1 MTRGFWPALAAG
13 QNAREKDGVPELLS
27 SPVSD
32 APSAPSAAP
41 LRARP
46 PRGAP
51 PRCAHCGAP
60 TAADEEYCCA
70 GCAFVSRLIRDEG
83 LGDFYALKDKV
94 TPPADG
100 ALEPARD
107 FAWLGEAARAAEAE
121 AAPRGR
127 AAELELGVQGMSC
140 AACGWLIERLHKRH
154 AGAGEIEASA
164 ETGRVRLRWVPGA
177 GFDAVG
183 FARELQRFGYLVGP
197 GGGLD
202 REESEARGLARKAGL
217 AGALAMNAMMA
228 ALPYYFGMSVDFE
241 YARLFEAAG
250 LLFATLS
257 VFACGSYFLG
267 RAVAALR
274 ARLLHLDLPIALGI
288 VGAYL
293 GSSWGWLTG
302 NPEAQYFDFVTGFIA
317 LMLTGRWAQVA
328 AVERNRRRLLK
339 EQPVASR
346 VRVWRPRT
354 EPNVRNTNI
363 GSGAGTGSAPRA
375 EAGGEAGNVRN
386 TNIGFGGGRDGFQS
400 AEAVG
405 EAGNVRNTNIGAGCG
420 REVFQGEKARGEGGN
435 VRITN
440 IGSEVG
446 TGSAPRAEAG
456 GEGGNV
462 RNTNIGSGAGAGG
475 AGWVEEAAEGLV
487 EEEAAEALVEAE
499 AGSLVAG
506 ERFVVAAGS
515 RVPVEA
521 RLEAEQAEFSL
532 AWITGE
538 AEPRL
543 FRAGQRVPA
552 GALLAGGGAT
562 VEFTATQ
569 GWEGSLLAELSR
581 PVERAPERAR
591 LIERVVKWYLVGILG
606 AALGAGLWWGWRTGD
621 AARTGAVV
629 ISILVVSCPCALG
642 LAFPLAEEI
651 ATVRLRRRGVFVR
664 AGELWQRLNRVRTVV
679 FDKTGTL
686 TCETPALADPEALD
700 GLGSEARAALLALV
714 RDNPHPVG
722 RALHE
727 AILLRGWRDAALAGE
742 VVEEIGR
749 GVRLGEWRLERGGA
763 ELCGGAADAVLRGA
777 EGVVARFRFV
787 EAVRGDAR
795 AELAALRRRGLGL
808 AVLSGDRDEKVAA
821 LAAELGVAAEWAKGG
836 LDPRE
841 KAAWLE
847 THAGGGA
854 LMLGD
859 GANDSLAF
867 DRALCR
873 GTPAVHRGV
882 LGAKSDFYY
891 LGRGIGGVRALL
903 EVNDARRSTQ
913 TALLV
918 FMIGY
923 NAAAVGLAATGHMN
937 PLFAAVLMPLSSLAT
952 LAIVWIGLRSAR
964 V

>member
-1 MTRGFWPALAAG
+1 
-13 QNAREKDGVPELLS
+13 
-27 SPVSD
+27 
-32 APSAPSAAP
+32 
-41 LRARP
+41 
-46 PRGAP
+46 
-51 PRCAHCGAP
+51 
-60 TAADEEYCCA
+60 
-70 GCAFVSRLIRDEG
+70 LIRDEG
-83 LGDFYALKDKV
+83 LDDFYALKDQV

-107 FAWLGEAARAAEAE
+107 FAWLGEAARAAEAL
-121 AAPRGR
+121 AAREGR
-127 AAELELGVQGMSC
+127 AAEIEVAAQGMSC
-140 AACGWLIERLHKRH
+140 AACGWLIERLHKRRP
-154 AGAGEIEASA
+154 GAGEIEASA
-164 ETGRVRLRWVPGA
+164 ETGRLRLRWAPGA
-177 GFDAVG
+177 GFDAAG
-183 FARELQRFGYLVGP
+183 FARELQRFGYLIGP
-197 GGGLD
+197 AD
-202 REESEARGLARKAGL
+202 AARAAEPESRALARKAGL
-217 AGALAMNAMMA
+217 AAALAMNAMMA
-228 ALPYYFGMSVDFE
+228 ALPYYFGMAADFE

-257 VFACGSYFLG
+257 VFACGTYFLG
-267 RAVAALR
+267 RAMAALR
-274 ARLLHLDLPIALGI
+274 ARSLHLDLPIALGI

-293 GSSWGWLTG
+293 GSTWGWMTA

-328 AVERNRRRLLK
+328 AVEGNQRRLLR
-339 EQPVASR
+339 EQPVAAR
-346 VRVWRPRT
+346 VRVR
-354 EPNVRNTNI
+354 RND
-363 GSGAGTGSAPRA
+363 GSPP
-375 EAGGEAGNVRN
+375 
-386 TNIGFGGGRDGFQS
+386 
-400 AEAVG
+400 
-405 EAGNVRNTNIGAGCG
+405 
-420 REVFQGEKARGEGGN
+420 N

-440 IGSEVG
+440 IGL
-446 TGSAPRAEAG
+446 EAASPG
-456 GEGGNV
+456 FMGKLGAGDAANV
-462 RNTNIGSGAGAGG
+462 RNTNIWPGTATGG
-475 AGWVEEAAEGLV
+475 EW
-487 EEEAAEALVEAE
+487 VEAE
-499 AGSLVAG
+499 AESLVAG
-506 ERFVVAAGS
+506 ERFVVAAGA

-521 RLEAEQAEFSL
+521 RLESAQAEFSL

-538 AEPRL
+538 PEPRL

-552 GALLAGGGAT
+552 GALFAGGGAT

-569 GWEGSLLAELSR
+569 GWEGSLLAELSK

-591 LIERVVKWYLVGILG
+591 LIESVVKWYLVGLLG
-606 AALGAGLWWGWRTGD
+606 AAILAGLWWGWRTGD
-621 AARTGAVV
+621 AGRTGAVV

-700 GLGSEARAALLALV
+700 GLGAEARAALLALV

-742 VVEEIGR
+742 VVEEVGR

-763 ELCGGAADAVLRGA
+763 ELGGGAADAVLRGA
-777 EGVVARFRFV
+777 NGVVARFRFV

-836 LDPRE
+836 LDPWE

-923 NAAAVGLAATGHMN
+923 NAVAVGLAATGQMN

-952 LAIVWIGLRSAR
+952 LAIVWLGLRSAR